1 MAQDLTTIFTL
12 RAPDKAISTIALDY
26 FTEVD
31 KLDDKARASYLK
43 TVKNGLRALLKAHPE
58 YKDYKMAHVN
68 NNNLLRIPGVKGFPK
83 LSEFVQ
89 MLELGDETF
98 DSYMLLPHPYEKALE
113 LIYKV
118 PGYDAFPTDRFIR
131 VDLLSTDAESPSD
144 VTVVDNTEANASD
157 NGETVAP
164 SDETHATD
172 TEAETAETVET
183 DQTDEA
189 ESADAESADAGPV
202 PMWYKRYKSRTIVEG
217 TVDDLL
223 SDDLEQAT
231 ILAVG
236 TTILTRKVTTEQ
248 FKKAF
253 DYMIDYNYD
262 LRTHGF
268 AILPASRN
276 YINQFAAQVEAW
288 EKLAQP
294 IEEFTK
300 REFPVNLDRQTS
312 RTKTLTGEG
321 IGLKLYI
328 N

>member
-12 RAPDKAISTIALDY
+12 RAPDKAISTIAIDH
-26 FTEVD
+26 FVEVE
-31 KLDDKARASYLK
+31 KLDDITRARYLK

-89 MLELGDETF
+89 MLDLGDETF

-131 VDLLSTDAESPSD
+131 VDLLSTDAEASSD
-144 VTVVDNTEANASD
+144 DPVVDNTEANASD
-157 NGETVAP
+157 EGETVAP
-164 SDETHATD
+164 SE
-172 TEAETAETVET
+172 EAETADTDEEAETVET
-183 DQTDEA
+183 DEADEV
-189 ESADAESADAGPV
+189 ETADAGPV
-202 PMWYKRYKSRTIVEG
+202 PMWYKRYKTRTIIEG

-223 SDDLEQAT
+223 SDDLAQAT

-236 TTILTRKVTTEQ
+236 TTILTRKVTAEQ
-248 FKKAF
+248 FKEAL
-253 DYMIDYNYD
+253 DYMVDYGYNP
-262 LRTHGF
+262 RTHGF

-294 IEEFTK
+294 IEEFTG

-312 RTKTLTGEG
+312 RTTALTGEG
-321 IGLKLYI
+321 SGLKLYI

>member
-12 RAPDKAISTIALDY
+12 RAPDKAISTIAIDH
-26 FTEVD
+26 FAEVE
-31 KLDDKARASYLK
+31 KLDDKTRASYLK

-83 LSEFVQ
+83 LSEFIQ
-89 MLELGDETF
+89 MLDLGDETF

-131 VDLLSTDAESPSD
+131 VDLLSTDAEASSD
-144 VTVVDNTEANASD
+144 VPVVDNTEDNASD
-157 NGETVAP
+157 EGETVAP
-164 SDETHATD
+164 SEEAQTADTDE
-172 TEAETAETVET
+172 EVETVET
-183 DQTDEA
+183 DEADEA
-189 ESADAESADAGPV
+189 ESVDAGPV
-202 PMWYKRYKSRTIVEG
+202 PMWYKRYKTRTIIEG

-223 SDDLEQAT
+223 SDDLAQAT

-236 TTILTRKVTTEQ
+236 TTILTRKITAEQ
-248 FKKAF
+248 FKEAL
-253 DYMIDYNYD
+253 DYMVDYGYNP
-262 LRTHGF
+262 RTHGF

-294 IEEFTK
+294 IEEFTG

-312 RTKTLTGEG
+312 RTTTLTGEG
-321 IGLKLYI
+321 SGLKLYI